1 MTPNLKKHTK
11 AETLAVLNQRYEQR
25 CTRQEIKTDQP
36 ETDQRKIALQRSL
49 DAGLNV
55 SRQYT
60 LIQMALRQLKGAN
73 RLRLDLNAS
82 IETNRT
88 ALVTA
93 LTETIH
99 GWQQQAMQ
107 TIAPSNQGIQL

>member
-1 MTPNLKKHTK
+1 
-11 AETLAVLNQRYEQR
+11 
-25 CTRQEIKTDQP
+25 
-36 ETDQRKIALQRSL
+36 
-49 DAGLNV
+49 
-55 SRQYT
+55 
-60 LIQMALRQLKGAN
+60 MALRQLKGAN

>member
-1 MTPNLKKHTK
+1 
-11 AETLAVLNQRYEQR
+11 
-25 CTRQEIKTDQP
+25 
-36 ETDQRKIALQRSL
+36 L
-49 DAGLNV
+49 DAALDV
-55 SRQYT
+55 SRQYA
-60 LIQMALRQLKGAN
+60 LIQMALRQLEGAN
-73 RLRLDLNAS
+73 RLRLDLHAP

-99 GWQQQAMQ
+99 GWQQQVMQ